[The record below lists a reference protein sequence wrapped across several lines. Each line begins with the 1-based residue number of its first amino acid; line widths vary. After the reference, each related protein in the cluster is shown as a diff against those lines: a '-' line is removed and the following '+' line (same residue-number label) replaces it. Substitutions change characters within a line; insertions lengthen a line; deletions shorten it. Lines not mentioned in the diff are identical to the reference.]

1 MCCLGKVNKGKSDI
15 IIEMSEVNEF
25 NDKINNKNLEVVMMD
40 NGDWEYDRVGI
51 GVEDGKCVVVDIEE
65 GCDEDDNYLGWKVN
79 FNSVE
84 EVIDSGLK
92 DGWIVKIDDGY
103 GEKDKYRFSMGEDD
117 LNKFERWL
125 KVNKG

>member
-1 MCCLGKVNKGKSDI
+1 
-15 IIEMSEVNEF
+15 MSEVNEF

-84 EVIDSGLK
+84 EVIESGLK
-92 DGWIVKIDDGY
+92 DGWCVKIDDGY
-103 GEKDKYRFSMGEDD
+103 SEKDKYRFSMGEDD
-117 LNKFERWL
+117 LNKFEKWL